1 MSKPPLPIDTRA
13 LGADAPR
20 LFDPP
25 RLLDGDT
32 TLSPLARDLLRA
44 MPPVKPLGAHVA
56 MRVRTSV
63 LQTPGAPV
71 NPGQAAQSVRPSP
84 SAAYVKLGAVAGTAA
99 LFGAGVMT
107 LVSSVVNA
115 PAGQFGTPN
124 DRSGVVVVSATRTA
138 SASHQAVNA
147 PSEADVAKVY
157 GGAEG
162 NATSAG
168 AAAANSPTAAN
179 SAAAAAIAGEL
190 AAGADPTHDELADGT
205 ARRGDANGPPVN
217 PADAE
222 LIARERTRDGAT
234 AGGSPDSDRVLSV
247 DDLQAAD
254 EQLFAGTG
262 RNSNHDGRVMVRPAF
277 RRIAS
282 SESATAQASHRKT
295 SLRSL
300 AVTSLE
306 QETLL
311 LEEARSK
318 LGRDPEGALELAL
331 EHQSRFRRGQLLE
344 QRRMI
349 HLEALL
355 RLGRDV
361 EAQDLAKSIG
371 NSLYQARAKALLEKY
386 GI

>member
-138 SASHQAVNA
+138 SASHQAMNA
-147 PSEADVAKVY
+147 PSEAEVARIH
-157 GGAEG
+157 GGSEG
-162 NATSAG
+162 NASAG
-168 AAAANSPTAAN
+168 TAVANSPDGAN
-179 SAAAAAIAGEL
+179 SPAAASVVSALTG
-190 AAGADPTHDELADGT
+190 GADPTRGEVADGT

>member
-1 MSKPPLPIDTRA
+1 MARPPFPAQPLSV
-13 LGADAPR
+13 
-20 LFDPP
+20 DPQ
-25 RLLDGDT
+25 RLLDGDG

-44 MPPVKPLGAHVA
+44 MPPVKPLEAHVA

-63 LQTPGAPV
+63 LQTPGASV
-71 NPGQAAQSVRPSP
+71 NPGQAAKSVRPSP

-124 DRSGVVVVSATRTA
+124 DRSGVVVVSATRTTGA
-138 SASHQAVNA
+138 PHQGERS
-147 PSEADVAKVY
+147 PSEVDVAKVY
-157 GGAEG
+157 GGTEG
-162 NATSAG
+162 STTSAG
-168 AAAANSPTAAN
+168 SAGVNALAGASSPTASGAG
-179 SAAAAAIAGEL
+179 SAAL
-190 AAGADPTHDELADGT
+190 AAGAITANDDGGNGAARREDAAPRVGPADGELIPREAASNAETKTGDLAD
-205 ARRGDANGPPVN
+205 A
-217 PADAE
+217 
-222 LIARERTRDGAT
+222 
-234 AGGSPDSDRVLSV
+234 DRVLSV

-254 EQLFAGTG
+254 EQLFAGAG
-262 RNSNHDGRVMVRPAF
+262 RHANHDSRVMVRPAF

-282 SESATAQASHRKT
+282 SSDGTSAQSSHRKT
-295 SLRSL
+295 SLRTL

-318 LGRDPEGALELAL
+318 LGRDPEAALDLAL

-371 NSLYQARAKALLEKY
+371 NSLYRARAKALLEKY